1 MIQTDFYVLTLC
13 FLSGITACLM
23 LLCHFMLKMNGY
35 KYRFQKI
42 LSVVLC
48 CHALAF
54 FNNYFVMLFNKSDNA
69 DFINTLFLTYDFCVS
84 SLWIVFIIDLISPK
98 LYKLKHLLLIPC
110 TFVLSVIVYALT
122 GSDYVYF
129 FDIILTCI
137 LVVLF
142 YFILEVRVKRYTN
155 MLKQNISD
163 LQYFDLR
170 WVCVVLRILLVM
182 AGVWIVES
190 TVQKSWFSTYYNSN
204 NLIIDILWC
213 LVAGIASLY
222 ITKSAMKQ
230 QIYTTNN
237 DSKEQTKPKS
247 CSLYEKA
254 YHEKAIKKNIDE
266 IVESNKYFLNKD
278 LSLNS
283 LASLLGTNR
292 QYLSSYIKNVKHS
305 TFYDYVNEFRLSSVL
320 DKLNATENLQ
330 QVDWEEIIGSCGFNS
345 YSTFLRVFKKH
356 FKMLPSKYVK
366 ELQKNKSADN

>member
-13 FLSGITACLM
+13 FLSGTTACLM
-23 LLCHFMLKMNGY
+23 LLCHFMLKRKGY

-54 FNNYFVMLFNKSDNA
+54 FNNYFVMLFGKSENA

-98 LYKLKHLLLIPC
+98 LYKLKHLLTIPG
-110 TFVLSVIVYALT
+110 TFVLSIIIYAIT
-122 GSDYVYF
+122 RSDYIYF
-129 FDIILTCI
+129 FDLSLTCLLVIVFYIILEI
-137 LVVLF
+137 
-142 YFILEVRVKRYTN
+142 RVKRYTST
-155 MLKQNISD
+155 LKQNISD
-163 LQYFDLR
+163 LQYFDLQ
-170 WVCVVLRILLVM
+170 WVCVVLRVLLVM
-182 AGVWIVES
+182 AGVWIAES
-190 TVQKSWFSTYYNSN
+190 IVQKSWFSTEYNSN

-213 LVAGIASLY
+213 LIAGVVALY
-222 ITKSAMKQ
+222 ITKSAMNQ
-230 QIYTTNN
+230 QIYTINSESKDTNKATDN
-237 DSKEQTKPKS
+237 PSQ
-247 CSLYEKA
+247 EKA
-254 YHEKAIKKNIDE
+254 YYAKAIKQNIDE
-266 IVESNKYFLNKD
+266 IILREQYYLNKD

-292 QYLSSYIKNVKHS
+292 QYLSSYIKNIKHS

-320 DKLNATENLQ
+320 EKLNATDNLK

-345 YSTFLRVFKKH
+345 YSTFLRVFKKR

-366 ELQKNKSADN
+366 ELQKSKSPNK